1 MSTLFLFCGTLR
13 CKLIKLALAV
23 VPACSCLVILSSKG
37 PVPAAQM
44 EQLMAEGCK
53 DNPAVLTV
61 TESMGCALHKA
72 PESLSK
78 LPHSASFSLCPTI
91 VSRYAQIN
99 RHTWEV
105 YFRIYGYCKTS
116 RNSFKLSKICS
127 QGVTSKVLEE
137 GPGTPAVF
145 LAVLWRFVC
154 FPPGGGSR

>member
-1 MSTLFLFCGTLR
+1 
-13 CKLIKLALAV
+13 
-23 VPACSCLVILSSKG
+23 
-37 PVPAAQM
+37 
-44 EQLMAEGCK
+44 MAEGCK

-137 GPGTPAVF
+137 GPGNPAVF

-154 FPPGGGSR
+154 FPPGGGSRWTTSGAVFHFSGAFPVSLSTWESQLGRHIDGRV